1 MNRLVPA
8 VLTAILVLS
17 TLACAAAPPR
27 EEPAP
32 DTTEGT
38 EPADRAEPRPEG
50 MLSPPPPE
58 PTTAMR
64 VRGTLD
70 WDNISVRMVGREVEK
85 GLQIDVTTLDEEA
98 LELIADDIRPFF
110 DDVMRR
116 IPEAVPPGALEDLT
130 PFLVG
135 YTAFEKEI
143 SFDPSRLRIVS
154 EGSTF
159 YPRYIVPISPSFDRR
174 LINLYETLYGVY
186 LFDASIDLY
195 ATLEFRYGELS
206 TGDSWRRVIQNVQR
220 AKARVEGTD

>member
-8 VLTAILVLS
+8 VLAAVLVLPA
-17 TLACAAAPPR
+17 LACAGAPPR

-32 DTTEGT
+32 DATERT
-38 EPADRAEPRPEG
+38 EAPPARQPSR
-50 MLSPPPPE
+50 PPPE
-58 PTTAMR
+58 SAAAMKFQ
-64 VRGTLD
+64 GTLD
-70 WDNISVRMVGREVEK
+70 WDNISIRMVGIDVEK

-116 IPEAVPPGALEDLT
+116 VPEAVPPGAMEDLT

-159 YPRYIVPISPSFDRR
+159 YPRHIVPISPSFDRR

-195 ATLEFRYGELS
+195 ATLEFRYGELT